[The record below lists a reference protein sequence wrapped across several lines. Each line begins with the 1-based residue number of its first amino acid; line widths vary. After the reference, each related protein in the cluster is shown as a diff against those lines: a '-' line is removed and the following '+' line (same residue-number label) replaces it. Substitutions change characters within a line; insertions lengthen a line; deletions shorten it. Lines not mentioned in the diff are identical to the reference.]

1 MVRVRVETD
10 GVCLRRLSVR
20 GHDTSPREGES
31 LPCGIVSALAR
42 TAARLLEKD
51 EDIQWSGDAP
61 EPGVFWIDVEN
72 VPEHRKERMAGIT
85 GFLLTAFGDVEHD
98 FPEIVQLEV
107 KRT

>member
-1 MVRVRVETD
+1 LVRVRVETA
-10 GVCLRRLSVR
+10 GECLRRLSVR
-20 GHDTSPREGES
+20 GHDTSPRRGES

-42 TAARLLEKD
+42 TTAGLLEKD
-51 EDIQWSGDAP
+51 KDIQWSGDAP
-61 EPGVFWIDVEN
+61 EPGILWIDIEN

-85 GFLLTAFGDVEHD
+85 GFLLKGFGDVEHD